1 VNKESEMSIDCRTR
15 FDCARS
21 RRRVLARLAVLAIGI
36 GAFAAPL
43 QAQGDPPQFPT
54 RAVRIVVPFPPGGST
69 DITARLVAARLA
81 KIWQQPVTVE
91 NKPGAAAN
99 IGTEHVARAEPD
111 GHTMLLAT
119 TALPISVATFDKLGY
134 DAVRDLAPVMLVST
148 IPSVLVVNPALPVRT
163 IQEFVSYAKS
173 HPGKLNFASP
183 GAATGQ
189 RLTFELLKQVLGID
203 LVHVA
208 YKGGAPAGQAVVAG
222 EVESMIMNIAEALP
236 MVQASRVRALAV
248 TTRQRAPQLPDVPT
262 VDETVVKG
270 IDSSVWQ
277 GVLVPAGTPAPVVE
291 RIHAAWRQALA
302 EADVGS
308 RLEGMGMRVVASSP
322 EHFKLFLTAEIAQW
336 TQVAKVGNIRA
347 E

>member
-1 VNKESEMSIDCRTR
+1 MSSDCRR
-15 FDCARS
+15 RLGYLQAR
-21 RRRVLARLAVLAIGI
+21 RQALAGLVVAAIGF
-36 GAFAAPL
+36 GTAAPPARA
-43 QAQGDPPQFPT
+43 QADAATHFPT

-69 DITARLVAARLA
+69 DSTARLVAARLA
-81 KIWQQPVTVE
+81 KIWQQPVTVD

-99 IGTEHVARAEPD
+99 IGTEHVAHAERD

-119 TALPISVATFDKLGY
+119 TALPISVATFDRLGY
-134 DAVRDLAPVMLVST
+134 DAVRDFMPVMLVST
-148 IPSVLVVNPALPVRT
+148 IPNVLVVNPTLPVRT
-163 IQEFVSYAKS
+163 IQEFVAYAKS

-222 EVESMIMNIAEALP
+222 EVETMIMNIAEALP
-236 MVQASRVRALAV
+236 MVQASRLRALAV
-248 TTRQRAPQLPDVPT
+248 TTRARAPQLPDVPT
-262 VDETVVKG
+262 IDETVVRG

-277 GVLVPAGTPAPVVE
+277 GVLVPAGTPAAVVG
-291 RIHAAWRQALA
+291 RINAGWRQALA
-302 EADVGS
+302 EGEVGG
-308 RLEGMGMRVVASSP
+308 RLEDMGMHVVASSP
-322 EHFKLFLTAEIAQW
+322 EEFRLFLEAEIMQW
-336 TQVAKVGNIRA
+336 TRVARTGNIKA

>member
-1 VNKESEMSIDCRTR
+1 MGIECRMR
-15 FDCARS
+15 FGCAR
-21 RRRVLARLAVLAIGI
+21 RRSLILAGVTMIGI
-36 GAFAAPL
+36 GLATDASPLRAQTDPAA
-43 QAQGDPPQFPT
+43 QFPS

-69 DITARLVAARLA
+69 DITARLVAARLS

-99 IGTEHVARAEPD
+99 IGTEHVAHATPD

-119 TALPISVATFDKLGY
+119 TALPISAATFDRLGY
-134 DAVRDLAPVMLVST
+134 DAVGDLAPVMLVST
-148 IPSVLVVNPALPVRT
+148 IPNVLVVNPALPVRT
-163 IQEFVSYAKS
+163 IQEFVSYARS

-189 RLTFELLKQVLGID
+189 RLTFELLKQAAGID
-203 LVHVA
+203 VVHVA

-236 MVQASRVRALAV
+236 MLQASKLRALAV

-262 VDETVVKG
+262 LAETVVQG

-277 GVLVPAGTPAPVVE
+277 GVLVPAGTPPLLID
-291 RIHAAWRQALA
+291 RINESWREALA
-302 EADVGS
+302 EGDVGS
-308 RLEGMGMRVVASSP
+308 RLEGMGMHVVASSAQG
-322 EHFKLFLTAEIAQW
+322 FKLFLAAEFELW
-336 TQVAKVGNIRA
+336 TRVARAGNIRA

>member
-1 VNKESEMSIDCRTR
+1 MR
-15 FDCARS
+15 FEF
-21 RRRVLARLAVLAIGI
+21 RRRRRGVLAGAAMIAIGI
-36 GAFAAPL
+36 GAAAAPV
-43 QAQGDPPQFPT
+43 QAQTDAAAQFPS

-81 KIWQQPVTVE
+81 KLWKQPVTVE

-99 IGTEHVARAEPD
+99 IGAEHVAHAEPD

-119 TALPISVATFDKLGY
+119 TAMPVSAATFEKLAY
-134 DAVRDLAPVMLVST
+134 DPVRDFSPVMLVTT
-148 IPSVLVVNPALPVRT
+148 IPNVLVVNPALPVRT

-173 HPGKLNFASP
+173 HPGKLNFSSP

-189 RLTFELLKQVLGID
+189 RLTFELLKQALGID

-236 MVQASRVRALAV
+236 LVQASRLRALAV
-248 TTRQRAPQLPDVPT
+248 TTRQRASQLPDVPT
-262 VDETVVKG
+262 IDETVVQG

-277 GVLVPAGTPAPVVE
+277 GVLVPAGTPAAVVD
-291 RIHAAWRQALA
+291 RINAGWREALA
-302 EADVGS
+302 GEEVGGRLAD
-308 RLEGMGMRVVASSP
+308 MGMNVVASTP
-322 EHFKLFLTAEIAQW
+322 EKFGLFLAAEIAQW
-336 TQVAKVGNIRA
+336 TQVARTGNIKA

>member
-1 VNKESEMSIDCRTR
+1 MTVTAPGRAQAD
-15 FDCARS
+15 
-21 RRRVLARLAVLAIGI
+21 
-36 GAFAAPL
+36 AA
-43 QAQGDPPQFPT
+43 QFPS

-81 KIWQQPVTVE
+81 KIWQQPVTVD

-99 IGTEHVARAEPD
+99 IGTEHVAHAEPD

-119 TALPISVATFDKLGY
+119 TALPISVATFERLGY
-134 DAVRDLAPVMLVST
+134 DAVRDFAPVMLVTT
-148 IPSVLVVNPALPVRT
+148 IPNVLVVNPTLPVRT
-163 IQEFVSYAKS
+163 IQEFVSYARG

-222 EVESMIMNIAEALP
+222 EVECMIMNIAEALP
-236 MVQASRVRALAV
+236 MVQASRLRALAV

-262 VDETVVKG
+262 IDETVVPG

-277 GVLVPAGTPAPVVE
+277 GVLVPAGTPAPVID
-291 RIHAAWRQALA
+291 RINAAWRQALL
-302 EADVGS
+302 EGEVGG
-308 RLEGMGMRVVASSP
+308 RLEDMGMRVVAGSP
-322 EHFKLFLTAEIAQW
+322 EKFRLFLAAEIAQW
-336 TQVAKVGNIRA
+336 TQVARTGNIKA

>member
-1 VNKESEMSIDCRTR
+1 MRSDCRKR
-15 FDCARS
+15 LEKVQG
-21 RRRVLARLAVLAIGI
+21 RRQVLAGMALT
-36 GAFAAPL
+36 AFGFATAAP
-43 QAQGDPPQFPT
+43 QARAQADAAAQFPS

-81 KIWQQPVTVE
+81 KIWQQPVTVD

-99 IGTEHVARAEPD
+99 IGTEHVAHAEPD

-119 TALPISVATFDKLGY
+119 TALPISVATFDRLGY
-134 DAVRDLAPVMLVST
+134 DAVRDFIPVMLVST
-148 IPSVLVVNPALPVRT
+148 IPSVLVVNPTLPVRT
-163 IQEFVSYAKS
+163 IQEFVAYAKS

-189 RLTFELLKQVLGID
+189 RLTFELLKQRLGID
-203 LVHVA
+203 LVHVP

-222 EVESMIMNIAEALP
+222 EVETMIMNIAEALP
-236 MVQASRVRALAV
+236 MVQASRLRALAV

-262 VDETVVKG
+262 IDETVLRG

-277 GVLVPAGTPAPVVE
+277 GVLVPAGTPAAVVE
-291 RIHAAWRQALA
+291 RVSAGWRQALA
-302 EADVGS
+302 EGEVGG
-308 RLEGMGMRVVASSP
+308 RLEDMGMRVVASAP
-322 EHFKLFLTAEIAQW
+322 EDFRLFLATEIAQW
-336 TQVAKVGNIRA
+336 TQVARTGNIRA